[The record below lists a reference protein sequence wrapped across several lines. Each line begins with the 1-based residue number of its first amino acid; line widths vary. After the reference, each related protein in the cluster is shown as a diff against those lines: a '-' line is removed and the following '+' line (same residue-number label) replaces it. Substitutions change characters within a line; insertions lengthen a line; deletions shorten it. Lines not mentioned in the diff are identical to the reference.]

1 MLGSFLNI
9 FLLFYVQRYQIVK
22 GEIEVE
28 GALNES
34 IEDKLANEKIPLSTY
49 VEKEV
54 PNFWFSAMKNKSTY

>member
-1 MLGSFLNI
+1 MLGSFLNN